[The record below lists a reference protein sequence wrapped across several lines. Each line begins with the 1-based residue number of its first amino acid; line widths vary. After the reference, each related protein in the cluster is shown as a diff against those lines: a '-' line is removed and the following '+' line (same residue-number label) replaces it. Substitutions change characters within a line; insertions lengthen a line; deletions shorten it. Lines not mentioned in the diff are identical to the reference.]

1 MEQGIVD
8 NLKAQARE
16 VRKYT
21 IDTIANLGVGHIG
34 GSLSVVEILTLLYY
48 REMRVKAEDPLW
60 RERDKLVLSKGHAGP
75 ALYSVLAL
83 KGFFPMEWLSTL
95 NRGGTKLPS
104 HCDRNLTPGIDMTT
118 GSLGQGLSAACGLA
132 IANKLDGID
141 NWTYVIIGDGETN
154 EGQNWEAAMLA
165 PHQKL
170 SRIIAFTDYNK
181 LQLDGTTDQILSL
194 GDIEGKWRTF
204 GWHVDRCDGHDFPSM
219 SCAIARAKAQALG
232 GDGKPSMII
241 LDTIKGKG
249 AAFAEG
255 KLTNHNMNIDRQ
267 TADIAIAALYEE
279 K

>member
-170 SRIIAFTDYNK
+170 SSIIAFTDYNK

-219 SCAIARAKAQALG
+219 SCAIARAKAQALRE
-232 GDGKPSMII
+232 DGKPSMII